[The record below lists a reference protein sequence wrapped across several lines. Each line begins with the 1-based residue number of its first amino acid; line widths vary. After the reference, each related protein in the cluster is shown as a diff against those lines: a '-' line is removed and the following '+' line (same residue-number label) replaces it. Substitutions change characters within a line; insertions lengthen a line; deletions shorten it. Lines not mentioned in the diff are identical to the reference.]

1 MSASIRVRDL
11 PPSFVLEQP
20 DPADI
25 PLTILRLSFRAVK
38 GNINRGAIRILGEV
52 QGFVGRGPRL
62 WLDEVQDFGWTRS
75 KTLTLC
81 NMGRRSLD
89 P

>member
-11 PPSFVLEQP
+11 APSFVLEQP

-38 GNINRGAIRILGEV
+38 GNINPGAIRILGES
-52 QGFVGRGPRL
+52 QALLG
-62 WLDEVQDFGWTRS
+62 EA
-75 KTLTLC
+75 LTLC
-81 NMGRRSLD
+81 NIGRRALIPSPLAAW
-89 P
+89 PSVRF